1 MSRADTNNERFMV
14 LSDVTKVYPMGD
26 TQVEALRG
34 VSLQI
39 KSREFIA
46 VLGPSGSGKSTIM
59 HILGCLDTPT
69 SGTYHLDGAAIQGL
83 NPNELAEIRNRKIG
97 FVFQSFHL
105 LPRATACE
113 NVELPML
120 FAGINATDRKAC
132 AERVLHQVGLKERKR
147 HLPNE
152 LSGGE
157 RQRVAIARA
166 LVNRPSILLAD
177 EPTGNLDS
185 HSGAEILALF
195 QELHAEGRTVILVT
209 HDEMI
214 ASRANRVI
222 RILDGRIEE
231 AGGDNHG
238 RKE

>member
-1 MSRADTNNERFMV
+1 MNHKEFMV
-14 LSDVTKVYPMGD
+14 LRDVNKVYPMGD
-26 TQVEALRG
+26 TEVRALQGVNLEIEAG
-34 VSLQI
+34 
-39 KSREFIA
+39 EFIA
-46 VLGPSGSGKSTIM
+46 ILGPSGSGKSTIM

-83 NPNELAEIRNRKIG
+83 SPNELAEIRNHKVG

-113 NVELPML
+113 NVELPL
-120 FAGINATDRKAC
+120 VFAGINATDRRTS
-132 AERVLHQVGLKERKR
+132 AERVLKQMGLGHRMR

-166 LVNRPSILLAD
+166 LVNKPSTLLAD

-185 HSGAEILALF
+185 HSGVEILVLF
-195 QELHAEGRTVILVT
+195 EELHAEGRTVILVT

-214 ASRANRVI
+214 ASRAHRVI

-231 AGGDNHG
+231 
-238 RKE
+238 

>member
-1 MSRADTNNERFMV
+1 MNNERFMV
-14 LSDVTKVYPMGD
+14 LRDVTKVYPMGD
-26 TQVEALRG
+26 TEVHALQG
-34 VSLQI
+34 VDLQI
-39 KSREFIA
+39 QAGEFIA
-46 VLGPSGSGKSTIM
+46 ILGPSGSGKSTVM

-69 SGTYHLDGAAIQGL
+69 SGTYHLDGVAIQGL
-83 NPNELAEIRNRKIG
+83 SLNELAEIRNRKVG

-105 LPRATACE
+105 LPKATACE

-120 FAGINATDRKAC
+120 FAGVNAADRKAR
-132 AERVLHQVGLKERKR
+132 AESVLEHVGLSHRIH

-166 LVNRPSILLAD
+166 LVNEPSILLAD

-195 QELHAEGRTVILVT
+195 EDLHAEGRTVILVT
-209 HDEMI
+209 HDEAI
-214 ASRANRVI
+214 AQRAHRVI
-222 RILDGRIEE
+222 HIFDGKIE
-231 AGGDNHG
+231 
-238 RKE
+238 

>member
-1 MSRADTNNERFMV
+1 MSNERFMV
-14 LSDVTKVYPMGD
+14 LNNVTKVYQMGD
-26 TQVEALRG
+26 AQVQALRG
-34 VSLQI
+34 VDLQI
-39 KSREFIA
+39 KAGEFIA

-69 SGTYHLDGAAIQGL
+69 SGTYHLDGVPIQSL
-83 NPNELAEIRNRKIG
+83 SPNELAEIRNHRIG

-105 LPRATACE
+105 LPRATAGE
-113 NVELPML
+113 NVELPMV
-120 FAGINATDRKAC
+120 FAGVNADQRKAC
-132 AERVLHQVGLKERKR
+132 AEGVLEQVGLRERIK

-166 LVNRPSILLAD
+166 LVNKPSIILAD

-195 QELHAEGRTVILVT
+195 ENLHAEGRTVILVT
-209 HDEMI
+209 HDEAI
-214 ASRANRVI
+214 AERAHRVI
-222 RILDGRIEE
+222 HIFDGKIE
-231 AGGDNHG
+231 
-238 RKE
+238 

>member
-1 MSRADTNNERFMV
+1 MV
-14 LSDVTKVYPMGD
+14 LNDVTKVYPMGEA
-26 TQVEALRG
+26 QVQALRG
-34 VSLQI
+34 VSLEI
-39 KSREFIA
+39 KAGEFIA

-69 SGTYHLDGAAIQGL
+69 SGTYHLDGVAIQGL
-83 NPNELAEIRNRKIG
+83 NPNELAEIRNRRIG

-113 NVELPML
+113 NVELPMV
-120 FAGINATDRKAC
+120 FAGVNSGERKTC
-132 AERVLHQVGLKERKR
+132 AESVLEQVGLKERIK

-166 LVNRPSILLAD
+166 LINKPSIILAD

-185 HSGAEILALF
+185 RSGAEILGLF
-195 QELHAEGRTVILVT
+195 ENLHAEGRTVILVT
-209 HDEMI
+209 HDEAI
-214 ASRANRVI
+214 AKRAHRVI
-222 RILDGRIEE
+222 RTFDGKIE
-231 AGGDNHG
+231 
-238 RKE
+238 

>member
-1 MSRADTNNERFMV
+1 MNNERFMV
-14 LSDVTKVYPMGD
+14 LKNVTKVYQMGD
-26 TQVEALRG
+26 TQVQALRG
-34 VSLQI
+34 VNLEI
-39 KSREFIA
+39 KAGEFIA

-83 NPNELAEIRNRKIG
+83 NPNELAEIRNRRIG

-105 LPRATACE
+105 LPRATAGE
-113 NVELPML
+113 NVELPMV
-120 FAGINATDRKAC
+120 FAGINATERKAC
-132 AERVLHQVGLKERKR
+132 AESVLEQVGLRERIQ

-166 LVNRPSILLAD
+166 LVNEPSILLAD

-195 QELHAEGRTVILVT
+195 EKLHAEGRTVILVT
-209 HDEMI
+209 HDEAI
-214 ASRANRVI
+214 AKRAHRVI
-222 RILDGRIEE
+222 HIFDGKIE
-231 AGGDNHG
+231 
-238 RKE
+238 

>member
-1 MSRADTNNERFMV
+1 MV
-14 LSDVTKVYPMGD
+14 LRDVIKVYPMGD
-26 TQVEALRG
+26 TRVEALRG
-34 VSLQI
+34 VNLQI

-69 SGTYHLDGAAIQGL
+69 SGTYHLEGAAIQGL

-105 LPRATACE
+105 MPRATACE

-120 FAGINATDRKAC
+120 FAGVNATERKAC
-132 AERVLHQVGLKERKR
+132 AERVLEQVGLKERTR

-195 QELHAEGRTVILVT
+195 EELHAEGRTVILVT

-214 ASRANRVI
+214 ASRAQRVI
-222 RILDGRIEE
+222 CILDGRIEE
-231 AGGDNHG
+231 ASSDNHG